1 MYALV
6 EIAGEQ
12 FRVEKNAKIRTQKLA
27 GEYGT
32 SVSFDRVLLVNNE
45 GQMLVG
51 QPLVAGAK
59 VEGTI
64 VDQDRDPKVLVFKKK
79 RRKGY
84 RKLNGH
90 RQHKTVVRIDN
101 IIV

>member
-12 FRVEKNAKIRTQKLA
+12 FRVEKDAKIRTQKLA

-32 SVSFDRVLLVNNE
+32 SVSFDRVLLVNN
-45 GQMLVG
+45 GSQVVVG

-64 VDQDRDPKVLVFKKK
+64 VDQDRDAKVLVFKKK

-101 IIV
+101 IVA

>member
-1 MYALV
+1 MYVLV

-12 FRVEKNAKIRTQKLA
+12 FRVEKDAKIRTQKLA

-32 SVSFDRVLLVNNE
+32 SVSFDRVLLVNN
-45 GQMLVG
+45 GSQVVVG

-64 VDQDRDPKVLVFKKK
+64 VDQDRDAKVLVFKKK

-84 RKLNGH
+84 RKFNGH

-101 IIV
+101 IVG

>member
-6 EIAGEQ
+6 EIGGEQ
-12 FRVEKNAKIRTQKLA
+12 FRVEKDAKIRTQKLA

-32 SVSFDRVLLVNNE
+32 SVSFDRVLMVNS
-45 GQMLVG
+45 GDQVVVG
-51 QPLVAGAK
+51 QPTVAGAK

-64 VDQDRDPKVLVFKKK
+64 VDQDRDPKVIVFKKK
-79 RRKGY
+79 KRKGY

-90 RQHKTVVRIDN
+90 RQHKTIVRIDS
-101 IIV
+101 IIA

>member
-6 EIAGEQ
+6 EIGGEQ
-12 FRVEKNAKIRTQKLA
+12 FRVEKDAKIRTQKLA
-27 GEYGT
+27 GEYGA
-32 SVSFDRVLLVNNE
+32 SVSFDRVLMINTE
-45 GQMLVG
+45 GQVVVG
-51 QPLVAGAK
+51 QPTVAGAK

-79 RRKGY
+79 KRKGY

-90 RQHKTVVRIDN
+90 RQHKTIVRIDS
-101 IIV
+101 IVV